1 MAILCKP
8 IFSGLIL
15 KNQDA
20 LIGNRNLAEKIAGR
34 ELFLKSNKNKSLQE
48 LLDAYSVESLIEKT
62 EEK

>member
-1 MAILCKP
+1 M
-8 IFSGLIL
+8 IL

-20 LIGNRNLAEKIAGR
+20 LLGNRNLAEKIAGR